1 MYLYNK
7 YLKSFLTF
15 LTLFLS
21 LSVFSQAAI
30 VKGTVVDETGMPLLG
45 ATIVV
50 EGTTNGVTTDFDG
63 NFLINVKKDNAILVF
78 SYLGFETYKV
88 TLGDQTV
95 VNVIM
100 KEDLNSL
107 EEVQVVAFSKQKKSS
122 VIGSVSTI
130 NTSDLKLPST
140 NLTSSFAGQIAGM
153 ISYQR
158 SGEPGQDNAE
168 FFIHGLVGQSMTE
181 FRENLPEYRAK
192 LDTEFSW
199 IIEKLAQYNI
209 NVNQELI
216 ATHLDPATAMSVAT
230 NFISGMGGVLSN
242 LFLILLTVI
251 FMLFE
256 ADSIPKRLH
265 IALSDPDMKLK
276 HIDRFIRSVNS
287 YLAIKTVVSLGT
299 GLIIGTWLYVMGIDH
314 FLLWAVLAFMLNFI
328 PNIGSI
334 IAALPA
340 VLIAFVQ
347 YGLASA
353 GMAALGFLLVN
364 TIMGNMVEPRLMG
377 KGMGLSTLVV
387 FLSLIFW
394 GWLLGTVGML
404 LSVPLTMVVKIALE
418 SREESQWL
426 AVLLSS
432 AGDKKEKA

>member
-1 MYLYNK
+1 MSMELRSPFVK
-7 YLKSFLTF
+7 ALLVLACLVVLMAGIKAASTIMVPFFLSIFIAIACSPIIHWTSRF
-15 LTLFLS
+15 GVPKWLSLTL
-21 LSVFSQAAI
+21 VI
-30 VKGTVVDETGMPLLG
+30 LL
-45 ATIVV
+45 IVV
-50 EGTTNGVTTDFDG
+50 FG
-63 NFLINVKKDNAILVF
+63 FLLA
-78 SYLGFETYKV
+78 
-88 TLGDQTV
+88 
-95 VNVIM
+95 
-100 KEDLNSL
+100 
-107 EEVQVVAFSKQKKSS
+107 
-122 VIGSVSTI
+122 
-130 NTSDLKLPST
+130 
-140 NLTSSFAGQIAGM
+140 
-153 ISYQR
+153 
-158 SGEPGQDNAE
+158 
-168 FFIHGLVGQSMTE
+168 GLVGQSLTE
-181 FRENLPEYRAK
+181 FRENLPQYRTQ
-192 LDTEFSW
+192 LDSEFSW
-199 IIEKLAQYNI
+199 IVEKLAQYNI
-209 NVNQELI
+209 HINRELI
-216 ATHLDPATAMSVAT
+216 ASHLDPATAMSVAT

-256 ADSIPKRLH
+256 ADSIPRRLH
-265 IALSDPDMKLK
+265 IALADPDMKLQ

-299 GLIIGTWLYVMGIDH
+299 GLIIGITLYAMNIDH
-314 FLLWAVLAFMLNFI
+314 FMLWAVLAFMLNFI

-353 GMAALGFLLVN
+353 GFVALAFVLVN

-377 KGMGLSTLVV
+377 RGMGLSTLVV

-418 SREESQWL
+418 SRDETKWL

-432 AGDKKEKA
+432 EGEKTTPA